1 MLDTIGHCP
10 HQILL
15 FEEKSWRHSK
25 TQSLSGGFRSSLG
38 WRRSHHHHPHHDHD
52 HPQHPLRDYQVAQVK
67 GGNGGDWVAV
77 DAREMPKELAKK
89 EDNKGGGGRLRRKR
103 VKSEKEKSEEE
114 KEKSEEE
121 KEKSEEEKEN
131 DNKDR
136 EMVANETPESS
147 GYSCGEKDYTN
158 NVIYYKVRR
167 PTSWSVNCHQLKV

>member
-25 TQSLSGGFRSSLG
+25 TRSLSGGFRSSLG

-103 VKSEKEKSEEE
+103 VKCEK
-114 KEKSEEE
+114 EE

-136 EMVANETPESS
+136 EMVDNETPESS
-147 GYSCGEKDYTN
+147 GYSSGEKDDT

-167 PTSWSVNCHQLKV
+167 HVTK

>member
-89 EDNKGGGGRLRRKR
+89 EDN
-103 VKSEKEKSEEE
+103 
-114 KEKSEEE
+114 
-121 KEKSEEEKEN
+121 
-131 DNKDR
+131 
-136 EMVANETPESS
+136 NETLESS
-147 GYSCGEKDYTN
+147 GYSSGEKDET
-158 NVIYYKVRR
+158 NVIYYKVPR
-167 PTSWSVNCHQLKV
+167 PTVTH